1 MSVERASG
9 DLGRTLRE
17 ARERRG
23 VSLRQIADSTK
34 IAVSVLEALERN
46 DISRLPGGIFGRAF
60 VRSFATE
67 VGLDP
72 EAVIQEFIAQF
83 PHDSVT
89 VGHPASVQLDD
100 NQTIESDRRMAS
112 TFLRLIALSIPIAA
126 VVVYF
131 TMGGRLGKSSAVGR
145 PAAPVAPR
153 AAPAEALDAPA
164 SQPVVAE
171 AGRAAV
177 PAADTRPG
185 AEESAR
191 DRLTVTLAVTRPCWV
206 SATVDGR
213 KAIERLLQVDDR
225 PMFDVRRE
233 LVLRAGDAA
242 AVQLS
247 INGVAAKSLGKN
259 GEVVTARLNPANFR
273 TFLPAP

>member
-9 DLGRTLRE
+9 DLGKKLRE

-23 VSLRQIADSTK
+23 VSLRQIANSTK

-72 EAVIQEFIAQF
+72 EGVIQEFIAQF
-83 PHDSVT
+83 PRDSVT
-89 VGHPASVQLDD
+89 VGHPTSVQFDD

-112 TFLRLIALSIPIAA
+112 TFLRLIALSIPIAI

-131 TMGGRLGKSSAVGR
+131 TMGGRLGKSSAVDQ
-145 PAAPVAPR
+145 PAASVAPR
-153 AAPAEALDAPA
+153 AAPAETLDVSA
-164 SQPVVAE
+164 SRPVVAD
-171 AGRAAV
+171 AGGTAV
-177 PAADTRPG
+177 PAADARPG
-185 AEESAR
+185 AGEPAR

-206 SATVDGR
+206 SAVVDGR
-213 KAIERLLQVDDR
+213 KEIDRILQVEDR
-225 PMFDVRRE
+225 PTLDVRRG
-233 LVLRAGDAA
+233 LVLKAGDAG
-242 AVQLS
+242 AVQMS
-247 INGVAAKSLGKN
+247 INGVAAKSLGRN
-259 GEVVTARLNPANFR
+259 GEVVTARLDPANFR
-273 TFLPAP
+273 TYLPAP